1 LQIQAVQLDEVM
13 QQPEQPGKQHVFSHE
28 TKTLRDMQQ
37 MLRAV
42 DIQDAYSYIE
52 EHSHPRLWI
61 SLANHA
67 LEKLD
72 LSFTEKASVSA
83 ISSKVL
89 SVSCEFRVKSG

>member
-72 LSFTEKASVSA
+72 LSFTEK
-83 ISSKVL
+83 VL